1 MTARK
6 ADYKTTGKL
15 KFVLGAPPPQ
25 RLSKEDKELL
35 LSLKPSKVMQKRVS
49 KMVRLP
55 IVDGASCGL

>member
-1 MTARK
+1 MTAK
-6 ADYKTTGKL
+6 KTDYKATGKL
-15 KFVLGAPPPQ
+15 TFVLGAIPPQ

-35 LSLKPSKVMQKRVS
+35 LNLKPSKVMRERVA

>member
-6 ADYKTTGKL
+6 KDYKSTEKL

-35 LSLKPSKVMQKRVS
+35 LNLKPSKAMQERVS
-49 KMVRLP
+49 KMVKLP
-55 IVDGASCGL
+55 IVDGASSEL